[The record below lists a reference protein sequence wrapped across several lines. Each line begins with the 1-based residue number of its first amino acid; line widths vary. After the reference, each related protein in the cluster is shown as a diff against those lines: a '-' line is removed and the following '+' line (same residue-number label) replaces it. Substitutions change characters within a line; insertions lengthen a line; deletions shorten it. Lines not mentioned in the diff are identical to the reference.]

1 VIGLGIGILLVW
13 GTLGVWMVVS
23 HQASFGGQPFLFD
36 VITDTGMLALLLCA
50 PVASFMVARAIH
62 SRREIIALTGV
73 RRVQVG
79 ALVWGVVVGLIGA
92 VLGSVLLAYCRV
104 IAQER
109 LVLLACGAAASF
121 VLLLA
126 RRRQPWACR
135 VCGYDLRATLGRVPC
150 PECGRVVEVSGDRR

>member
-1 VIGLGIGILLVW
+1 MIGLCIGILSVW
-13 GTLGVWMVVS
+13 GSVGVWVFMS
-23 HQASFGGQPFLFD
+23 RIGAFGTFLYDGRTAEMMMASL
-36 VITDTGMLALLLCA
+36 VCA
-50 PVASFMVARAIH
+50 PVASVVVAWMIWAW
-62 SRREIIALTGV
+62 REVAVLTGL

-79 ALVWGVVVGLIGA
+79 AVVWGVLIGLIGA
-92 VLGSVLLAYCRV
+92 AMGSVLLAFCDTIY
-104 IAQER
+104 QEGFA
-109 LVLLACGAAASF
+109 LVASGAAASF

>member
-1 VIGLGIGILLVW
+1 MMASLV
-13 GTLGVWMVVS
+13 
-23 HQASFGGQPFLFD
+23 
-36 VITDTGMLALLLCA
+36 CA
-50 PVASFMVARAIH
+50 PVASVVVAWMIWAW
-62 SRREIIALTGV
+62 REVAVLTGL

-79 ALVWGVVVGLIGA
+79 AVVWGGLIGLIGA
-92 VLGSVLLAYCRV
+92 AMGSVLLAFCDTIY
-104 IAQER
+104 QEGFA
-109 LVLLACGAAASF
+109 LVASGAAASF